1 MEERLMTADPTK
13 CLALLVVA
21 NDPGVCSS
29 IEAYLTGEF
38 EHVDIGYTGTLSE
51 ATRKLMGPE
60 RYDVILIDF
69 PLQKAGE
76 EQLLSWIMN
85 QTNATPAILL
95 TDDDNGA
102 SITELSSRG
111 YSLDYLPKRRIDPFL
126 LKRSIHYCR
135 ERNRFM
141 QGLGESEK
149 QYRELFVINPVPMF
163 IYDLD
168 TYRFLDVNKAAITTY
183 GYSKEE
189 FLALT
194 IKDIRPGK
202 ELPKLEKIL
211 QEQTVGNELSYRG
224 IFTHMT
230 KKGDLIQ
237 TEIQSK
243 FTTVNGKKAK
253 LVLANNVTER
263 LRTQEAQRL
272 SEQRFKSLVQDG
284 SDLITILDERA
295 IYKYVSPT
303 STSVLGIPPET
314 FIGTRAIHYI
324 HYDDR
329 ARVIEELA
337 ELPEKK
343 HIRLTPFRH
352 LDDKKNWRWLE
363 STITYMLDDPA
374 VRGIVTNSRDI
385 TEKVEQELKLRE
397 SVARYDIIS
406 KATSDTIWDFDI
418 NNDVVT
424 YNEGISDMFGY
435 KQSTIEK
442 TSKWWKDNLH
452 PEERQRVLD
461 KLKEAGKSGES
472 RFQLQYRFRCADGTY
487 KCIYDRAF
495 IVSDENRKP
504 LRIIGAMQDI
514 TELMDKKKELQQK
527 NDQLKRAQKIAKLGY
542 WSHNLITGEL
552 FWSDETYKLWEID
565 PQSFAPNFKNL
576 LPYIH
581 PDDRPVFTAARNKTQ
596 PSEDSFDV
604 EFRIFAPGGHMK
616 WLMSRITIYHDE
628 EGKPILLE
636 GISQDITENKNQKE
650 KILAS
655 LKEKEIL
662 LAEIHHRVKNNLAVV
677 SSLMQLQAFREENS
691 ELSYKLLD
699 SVSRIKTMAIIHEQL
714 YQSNNFANLE
724 FCQNLKK
731 LVLSIIQTLQSETR
745 ITHSFHCNPIQLN
758 INQAIPC
765 ALIVNEVVTN
775 ILKHAFRRRE
785 EGKISIC
792 FSQEQNKLKLEISD
806 NGRGMPK
813 NLNPASGK
821 TLGLHLIDTL
831 SKQLE
836 ANYQFESSGGNG
848 TSFVLSFEKS

>member
-1 MEERLMTADPTK
+1 MTADPTK
-13 CLALLVVA
+13 CLTLLLIGD
-21 NDPGVCSS
+21 DPEVCSS
-29 IEAYLTGEF
+29 IKASLTDGY
-38 EHVDIGYTGTLSE
+38 EHVDVGYADTLPDAS
-51 ATRKLMGPE
+51 RKLKGRD
-60 RYDVILIDF
+60 RYDVLLIDF
-69 PLQKAGE
+69 PLQTAGE
-76 EQLLSWIMN
+76 EQLFSWIMN
-85 QTNATPAILL
+85 QTNTTPAILL
-95 TDDDNGA
+95 TDDDD
-102 SITELSSRG
+102 SSFVTEVSSLG
-111 YSLDYLPKRRIDPFL
+111 YSLDYLPKHRMDPFL
-126 LKRSIHYCR
+126 LKKSIHYCMEHKR
-135 ERNRFM
+135 FRQYLNKSER
-141 QGLGESEK
+141 

-163 IYDLD
+163 IYDMD
-168 TYRFLDVNKAAITTY
+168 TYRFLDVNMAAIVTY
-183 GYSKEE
+183 GYSKKE
-189 FLALT
+189 FLTLT
-194 IKDIRPGK
+194 IKDIRPSRD
-202 ELPKLEKIL
+202 LPKLEKIL
-211 QEQTVGNELSYRG
+211 QEQTVSDELSYRG

-263 LRTQEAQRL
+263 LRTQEALRL

-284 SDLITILDERA
+284 SDLITILNENGV
-295 IYKYVSPT
+295 YQYVSPT
-303 STSVLGIPPET
+303 SKNVLGISPET
-314 FIGTRAIHYI
+314 FLDTSSLHYI
-324 HYDDR
+324 HSEDR
-329 ARVIEELA
+329 GRVIDELA
-337 ELPEKK
+337 DLREKR
-343 HIRLTPFRH
+343 HIHLSPFRH
-352 LDDKKNWRWLE
+352 VDGDDNWRWLE

-385 TEKVEQELKLRE
+385 TEKMEQEMKLRE

-418 NNDVVT
+418 YNDVVT

-452 PEERQRVLD
+452 PEERQTVLD

-472 RFQLQYRFRCADGTY
+472 RFQMQYRFRCADGTY

-495 IVSDENRKP
+495 IVSDENNKP

-527 NDQLKRAQKIAKLGY
+527 NDQLKKAQKIAKLGY

-565 PQSFAPNFKNL
+565 PQSSAPNYKDL

-596 PSEDSFDV
+596 PSDNSFDA
-604 EFRIFAPGGHMK
+604 EFRIYAPGGSLK
-616 WLMSRITIYHDE
+616 WLMSRITIHHDG

-677 SSLMQLQAFREENS
+677 SSLMQLQVFREENS

-758 INQAIPC
+758 INQAVPC

-775 ILKHAFRRRE
+775 ILKHAFRGRE

-806 NGRGMPK
+806 NGRGMPE

-836 ANYQFESSGGNG
+836 ADYHFDSSDGKG
-848 TSFVLSFEKS
+848 TRFVLQFVKS